1 MKKLFVQY
9 PNFRSSTRKFDPCVM
24 QNIRAG
30 SCRNCKVFV
39 TSDRFL
45 GEKRQMRLVGS
56 LKRFPY
62 VIIMDTAG
70 CNLRCWF
77 CYSHQFWKPD
87 DSCEPVLL
95 SSDDV
100 IKQLRCKIEKICEVE
115 GKLDRKPF
123 TSIRISGGEPIYADQ
138 RTMMPYDSD
147 KKIDYASGINYWL
160 EFIAKLDVLIGELK
174 EKKKIN
180 IVAEDCWDRN
190 KGFPWPTFVSDVKDR
205 MYIRFDT
212 NGIAFGSNEEAR
224 RVLGGPE
231 NAKHFI
237 GGLFDLHRRGELRN
251 VKIWITYSLKGAC
264 PNEYYWSQRKKL
276 PTSEE
281 NENYDFSIDE
291 HPQHS
296 GYKNLREEINRC
308 IREYDGFRNCV
319 DISVEKGINH
329 DLEHNIYMYN
339 PEAFKWQV
347 FEEKSGIKLSE
358 VKNDICIIYTFGGGP
373 WGLYKV
379 TPGLIKRY
387 FNQGAEI
394 IVESSSGTMRFCG
407 DYAEAKRATNF
418 IGSHYLDSNF
428 KIIIRPIT
436 VLERMEEVKPVSIPQ
451 RVKQREQHIFGWI
464 LSGSPSNWKV
474 ALERN
479 IWGLRPQH
487 KPYWLQVKNGDTLFL
502 YATRP
507 VSGVVGIA
515 IVKKTVEEDKPFW
528 PDEIVAERVKY
539 PFRIE
544 FEPVKILNEDEWEDR
559 KISLSSFGP
568 IYFQGINPIV
578 DEVLM
583 KKLNE
588 TIKRKLM
595 NH

>member
-24 QNIRAG
+24 QNIRVG
-30 SCRNCKVFV
+30 SCRSCKVFV

-45 GEKRQMRLVGS
+45 GEKRQIKLVGS

-87 DSCEPVLL
+87 DSCEPVFL
-95 SSDDV
+95 SPDDV
-100 IKQLRCKIEKICEVE
+100 IKQLRCKIEKICGAK

-123 TSIRISGGEPIYADQ
+123 TSIRISGGEPVYADP
-138 RTMMPYDSD
+138 RTMMPYESD
-147 KKIDYASGINYWL
+147 KKIDYVSGINYWL
-160 EFIAKLDVLIGELK
+160 EFIAKLDALVGELK

-180 IVAEDCWDRN
+180 IVVEDDWDRS
-190 KGFPWPTFVSDVKDR
+190 KEFSWPTFVSDVKDR

-231 NAKHFI
+231 NARHFI
-237 GGLFDLHRRGELRN
+237 RGLFDLYRKGKLRN

-264 PNEYYWSQRKKL
+264 PKEYYWSQRKKL
-276 PTSEE
+276 PTTEE
-281 NENYDFSIDE
+281 NENYDFSVDE
-291 HPQHS
+291 HPQYS
-296 GYKNLREEINRC
+296 GYKNLREEINEC
-308 IREYDGFRNCV
+308 IREDDDFRNCV
-319 DISVEKGINH
+319 DITVEKGINH
-329 DLEHNIYMYN
+329 DLEHKIYMYN
-339 PEAFKWQV
+339 PSAFKWKV

-387 FNQGAEI
+387 FNQGAEV
-394 IVESSSGTMRFCG
+394 IVESSSGTVRFCG
-407 DYAEAKRATNF
+407 NYAEAKKATSF
-418 IGSHYLDSNF
+418 IGNHYLDSNF
-428 KIIIRPIT
+428 RIIIRPKT
-436 VLERMEEVKPVSIPQ
+436 MLEKVEEVKPVFIPQ
-451 RVKQREQHIFGWI
+451 AVKPRGQHIFGWI

-474 ALERN
+474 ALKRN
-479 IWGLRPQH
+479 IWGLKPKH
-487 KPYWLQVKNGDTLFL
+487 KPYWLQAKNGDTLFL

-507 VSGVVGIA
+507 VSGIIGIA
-515 IVKKTVEEDKPFW
+515 RVKRIVEENEPFW
-528 PDEIVAERVKY
+528 PDEIAAERVKY
-539 PFRIE
+539 PLRIE
-544 FEPVKILNEDEWEDR
+544 FEPVKIMNEEEWSDG
-559 KISLSSFGP
+559 KISIGNFGA
-568 IYFQGINPIV
+568 IYFQGINPIT
-578 DEVLM
+578 DENAM
-583 KKLNE
+583 KKLKE
-588 TIKRKLM
+588 MVRHKLM
-595 NH
+595 C